1 MVKLIFGILL
11 FLAVG
16 FSDISPSYAT
26 DLRSLA
32 IVIGNIQLLILSI
45 LLIAFG
51 ADNVI
56 NFKMDSL

>member
-1 MVKLIFGILL
+1 MVKLIFGIFLL
-11 FLAVG
+11 LAVG
-16 FSDISPSYAT
+16 FSNISPSYAT

-32 IVIGNIQLLILSI
+32 MVIGNIQLLILSM

-56 NFKMDSL
+56 NLKKDSL

>member
-1 MVKLIFGILL
+1 MVKLIFGIFLL
-11 FLAVG
+11 LAVG
-16 FSDISPSYAT
+16 FSNISPSYAT

-32 IVIGNIQLLILSI
+32 IVIGNIQLLILSM

-56 NFKMDSL
+56 NLKKDSL